1 MIYRGCVNEIRF
13 PNMQF
18 WLSNVDRLTFPLET
32 IEAYNHRIASEMQ
45 VTRRM
50 TRRQATTT
58 RAAAQAQA
66 EQEAQDAVMRGVQ
79 HPS

>member
-1 MIYRGCVNEIRF
+1 MLKIDQEDDSYVMTYQGSVNEIRF

-50 TRRQATTT
+50 TRRQAVAT
-58 RAAAQAQA
+58 RVATQA
-66 EQEAQDAVMRGVQ
+66 
-79 HPS
+79 